1 MRGQEDVVN
10 ALREAFARDPIISA
24 ERVRIS
30 LLGPD
35 SLVLQG
41 EVQTLEAKE
50 EASALAQQ
58 IAPTCAVDNA
68 LTVSGN
74 RLAPDAT
81 LVRQASKALVEGGLP
96 NSLGV
101 EVRGGV
107 AYLLGHAETVE
118 ERRLASQAVSRVPG
132 IRAVRVDHL
141 ILAPRGVPTDE
152 VVNLQ
157 DERWLVNQ
165 IEEKLGADMSPAR
178 ADEIDVGVE
187 KGVVMLRG
195 FVKTAKERAKAE
207 ALVRTVQGVKH
218 LRNLLVAQDGSF
230 GCNEA
235 IEAKIRH
242 AFGRAGD
249 HVSPVDVKIF
259 VCEDTAYL
267 FGQVDRPE
275 QIQKAVDIVRSHP
288 EIRHVFPS
296 LKVTPRHPPSAKGP
310 GRAVRDMQRP
320 ED

>member
-58 IAPTCAVDNA
+58 IAPTCVIDNA
-68 LTVSGN
+68 LTVAGN
-74 RLAPDAT
+74 RLQSDAA
-81 LVRQASKALVEGGLP
+81 LQRQASQALVEVGMP
-96 NSLGV
+96 STLGV
-101 EVRGGV
+101 EVRGGI
-107 AYLLGHAETVE
+107 AYLLGHAETID

-132 IRAVRVDHL
+132 IRAVRAEHL
-141 ILAPRGVPTDE
+141 LIAPRAAAQDE

-165 IEEKLGADMSPAR
+165 IEEKLGAELRPAR
-178 ADEIDVGVE
+178 ADEIAVSVE

-195 FVKTAKERAKAE
+195 FVKTARERTKAE
-207 ALVRTVQGVKH
+207 ALARMVPGVKH
-218 LRNLLVAQDGSF
+218 LRNMLLAQDGSY
-230 GCNEA
+230 GYNEA
-235 IEAKIRH
+235 LEAAIRH
-242 AFGRAGD
+242 AFGRSGA

-275 QIQKAVDIVRSHP
+275 QVQKAIDIVRSRA
-288 EIRHVFPS
+288 EIRHVFSS
-296 LKVTPRHPPSAKGP
+296 LTVTERHPPSAKGP
-310 GRAVRDMQRP
+310 GRAVKDMLPP